1 MDWYGWAE
9 ALDFCRKRFYILYMR
24 IRKQYALQTRFFR
37 IRSEKIT
44 EYIIMTVTFGK
55 IYLRICVNAPVIV
68 VNCTIWGWEK
78 SKSYKNES
86 MDFAPQLI
94 NCGTEGI
101 FKFPERE
108 KEALLQFAPQSA
120 SPSQSYQG
128 MARTGLENRKSPEG
142 TETVVL
148 LFQQVYFKIR
158 K

>member
-1 MDWYGWAE
+1 
-9 ALDFCRKRFYILYMR
+9 MR

-55 IYLRICVNAPVIV
+55 IYLRICVNAPVIA
-68 VNCTIWGWEK
+68 VNYMIWGWEK
-78 SKSYKNES
+78 SKLYKNES
-86 MDFAPQLI
+86 MNFAPQLI

-120 SPSQSYQG
+120 SLSQSYQG
-128 MARTGLENRKSPEG
+128 MARTGLKNKKSPEG
-142 TETVVL
+142 TETVVQEFQTL
-148 LFQQVYFKIR
+148 RFSLKNKKSPEGTETLFCIAVCFFFR
-158 K
+158 N

>member
-1 MDWYGWAE
+1 M
-9 ALDFCRKRFYILYMR
+9 
-24 IRKQYALQTRFFR
+24 
-37 IRSEKIT
+37 
-44 EYIIMTVTFGK
+44 
-55 IYLRICVNAPVIV
+55 

-128 MARTGLENRKSPEG
+128 IARTGLENKKSPEG
-142 TETVVL
+142 TETL
-148 LFQQVYFKIR
+148 LETANLQYFLLENKKSPEGTETKKAPIVKTSIIIR

>member
-1 MDWYGWAE
+1 
-9 ALDFCRKRFYILYMR
+9 
-24 IRKQYALQTRFFR
+24 
-37 IRSEKIT
+37 
-44 EYIIMTVTFGK
+44 
-55 IYLRICVNAPVIV
+55 
-68 VNCTIWGWEK
+68 
-78 SKSYKNES
+78 

-142 TETVVL
+142 TETHFMFFFRRL
-148 LFQQVYFKIR
+148 KRSLENR
-158 K
+158 KSPEGTETSQPETVKSAVTALENRKSPEGTETNSTLSDAKFLVH

>member
-1 MDWYGWAE
+1 
-9 ALDFCRKRFYILYMR
+9 MR

-37 IRSEKIT
+37 TRSGKIT

-68 VNCTIWGWEK
+68 VNCMIWGWGK

-128 MARTGLENRKSPEG
+128 IARTGLENKKSPEG
-142 TETVVL
+142 TETILHRL
-148 LFQQVYFKIR
+148 LRLHHLLENKKSPEGTETWMKSNFS
-158 K
+158 